1 MDARARFG
9 GEPSEL
15 VAALKPFAERH
26 GPNFIKYTEEAN
38 VKNAKLNKQLI
49 VSHAALIGEL
59 RLLQENLSFTASATR
74 AAFAILATHFS
85 KKWGF
90 KAQQPDEWTTALTL
104 RLRNM
109 LACMHKAETKQPL
122 ATWVTNLPWHH
133 VGDDER
139 TDEEQHESDLDDTAD
154 EGEPAEAAGH
164 QGDGQPGRRV
174 AARVGRNVGDAQ
186 GAAGDGGEARRQVP
200 REDLSLSIY
209 IHA

>member
-59 RLLQENLSFTASATR
+59 RLLQESLSFTASATR
-74 AAFAILATHFS
+74 ACFAILATHFS

-90 KAQQPDEWTTALTL
+90 KAQQVDEWTTALTL

-122 ATWVTNLPWHH
+122 AKWVSNLP
-133 VGDDER
+133 
-139 TDEEQHESDLDDTAD
+139 
-154 EGEPAEAAGH
+154 
-164 QGDGQPGRRV
+164 
-174 AARVGRNVGDAQ
+174 
-186 GAAGDGGEARRQVP
+186 
-200 REDLSLSIY
+200 
-209 IHA
+209 

>member
-85 KKWGF
+85 KKWG
-90 KAQQPDEWTTALTL
+90 L
-104 RLRNM
+104 
-109 LACMHKAETKQPL
+109 
-122 ATWVTNLPWHH
+122 
-133 VGDDER
+133 
-139 TDEEQHESDLDDTAD
+139 
-154 EGEPAEAAGH
+154 
-164 QGDGQPGRRV
+164 
-174 AARVGRNVGDAQ
+174 Q
-186 GAAGDGGEARRQVP
+186 GAAA
-200 REDLSLSIY
+200 
-209 IHA
+209 